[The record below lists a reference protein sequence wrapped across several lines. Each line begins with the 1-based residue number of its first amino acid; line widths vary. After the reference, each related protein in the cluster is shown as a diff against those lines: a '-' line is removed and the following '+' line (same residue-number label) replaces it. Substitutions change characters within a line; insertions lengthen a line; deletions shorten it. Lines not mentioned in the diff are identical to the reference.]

1 MNSKECTFL
10 GVEPNN
16 HLQETT
22 LKQILE
28 DWDILEKYQ
37 NLDSKKEIITALQ
50 NEFPEH
56 LKPTYIKV
64 YLFKYEGKIFAL
76 TGCKPTEKALGE
88 IKGLTKYL
96 NILRKDPQKISEYCN
111 DLADDLVSSDP
122 VISKKI
128 QMILDGKLNPEDIT
142 PKLRDT
148 QLWFKGESNTSE
160 TGEISSDS
168 TGKIGISSDSTGQ
181 IGISSDSKGKSE
193 ISSDLTGKS
202 EMSSDSNGKTEIFS
216 EPSENHEISL
226 HRNVENIGISDKNCN
241 SYGFSVNA
249 GKLLKIPIFDENNV
263 TASEYVQDV
272 KYSLDLARVTD
283 ERTAVAQM
291 LWSLPKALN
300 SRARQALNR
309 LQPDPE
315 KVKISDFETVLIDLT
330 KKSSKEIDRELRNMK
345 FSGKKFRDFYLL
357 IETKVKQLN
366 PKVTDQKAI
375 DDITTREFIAKCP
388 DHVKNNVGFR
398 TSTLKGLEIADLAES
413 VAEIT
418 KNSTSAN
425 YFSKSSDKSDNDK
438 GKGSERGSFRGRSK
452 GFRGRGKGRSDF
464 GRKDSQKIVCFFC
477 FKPGHKI
484 ADCEEFKKHQKSK
497 QENKGGRGPKKSDK
511 QIE

>member
-1 MNSKECTFL
+1 MAKECTFL
-10 GVEPNN
+10 GVEPNL

-28 DWDILEKYQ
+28 DWNILDKYE
-37 NLDSKKEIITALQ
+37 NLESKNEIIQALKT
-50 NEFPEH
+50 EFPEAI
-56 LKPTYIKV
+56 KPTYIKV
-64 YLFKYEGKIFAL
+64 YLFKYQGKIFAL
-76 TGCKPTEKALGE
+76 TGCRPTEKAQGE

-96 NILRKDPQKISEYCN
+96 NLLRKDPQKISEYCN
-111 DLADDLVSSDP
+111 DLTDDLVSSDP

-128 QMILDGKLNPEDIT
+128 GMILNNTLHPEDIT

-148 QLWFKGESNTSE
+148 QLWFKGESKTSE
-160 TGEISSDS
+160 TSEISSDS
-168 TGKIGISSDSTGQ
+168 TGLNETSSDSTGKNETSSDSTGKHEISSDS
-181 IGISSDSKGKSE
+181 IGISSES
-193 ISSDLTGKS
+193 I
-202 EMSSDSNGKTEIFS
+202 
-216 EPSENHEISL
+216 ENHESAL
-226 HRNVENIGISDKNCN
+226 NRNVKNIGISDKDCN
-241 SYGFSVNA
+241 AYGFSVNA

-263 TASEYVQDV
+263 TATEYVQDV

-309 LQPDPE
+309 RQPDPE
-315 KVKISDFETVLIDLT
+315 KIKISDFEAVLVDLT

-398 TSTLKGLEIADLAES
+398 TSSLKGLEIADLAES

-425 YFSKSSDKSDNDK
+425 YFGKSSEKSDNDK
-438 GKGSERGSFRGRSK
+438 GKSSERGSFRGRSR
-452 GFRGRGKGRSDF
+452 GFRGRGRGRSDS
-464 GRKDSQKIVCFFC
+464 GRKPSQNITCFFC
-477 FKPGHKI
+477 FKTGHKI
-484 ADCEEFKKHQKSK
+484 SDCEEFKKHQKSK
-497 QENKGGRGPKKSDK
+497 QESKGGRGPTKSDK